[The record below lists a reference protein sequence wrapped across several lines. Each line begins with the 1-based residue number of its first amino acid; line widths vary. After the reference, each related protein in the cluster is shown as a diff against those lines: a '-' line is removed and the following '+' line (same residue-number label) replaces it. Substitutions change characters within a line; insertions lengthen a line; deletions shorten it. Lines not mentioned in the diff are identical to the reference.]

1 MWSCWWA
8 MYQNT
13 YRALPSPICDLINY
27 WLQSLCQLKTFW
39 VMRVYIHTLRF
50 TPDTQHGSSTP
61 IALAK
66 AKFSS
71 RTVGEKKKHAISL
84 FGSQITSYFCFCKN
98 KHFLMYISAIAWH
111 HCVQEP
117 LKGFISLD
125 NTSEK
130 VSGIAASLLFTI
142 KGTCCIKGVWFIQNK
157 ISQQWSLKELKHTR
171 STLEKAT
178 ENSKQAHCMCSL
190 FLAVPCLQRI
200 YQIKIY
206 SYS

>member
-1 MWSCWWA
+1 MPA
-8 MYQNT
+8 EDI
-13 YRALPSPICDLINY
+13 LGDG
-27 WLQSLCQLKTFW
+27 
-39 VMRVYIHTLRF
+39 VYIHTLRF
-50 TPDTQHGSSTP
+50 TPDTQHGNSTP

-71 RTVGEKKKHAISL
+71 RTVGEKKKHVISL
-84 FGSQITSYFCFCKN
+84 FGSQITSYFCKN
-98 KHFLMYISAIAWH
+98 KHFLMCTSAIARH

-142 KGTCCIKGVWFIQNK
+142 KGTWFIQNK
-157 ISQQWSLKELKHTR
+157 ISQRWSLKELKHTR

-178 ENSKQAHCMCSL
+178 ENRKQAHCMCSF
-190 FLAVPCLQRI
+190 FLQVPYLQKI

>member
-1 MWSCWWA
+1 

-50 TPDTQHGSSTP
+50 TPDTQHGNSTP

-71 RTVGEKKKHAISL
+71 RTVGEKKKHVISL
-84 FGSQITSYFCFCKN
+84 FGSQITLYFCKN
-98 KHFLMYISAIAWH
+98 KHFLMCTSAIARH

-117 LKGFISLD
+117 FKGFISLY

-142 KGTCCIKGVWFIQNK
+142 KGTCCIKGIWFIQNK
-157 ISQQWSLKELKHTR
+157 ISQRWSLKELKHTR

-178 ENSKQAHCMCSL
+178 ENRKQAHCMCSF
-190 FLAVPCLQRI
+190 FLQVPYLQKI